1 MGVTMRG
8 GVMNSLVFITKVI
21 MALLCLIIVSIT
33 ITILSPILIPY
44 IIIDWVIRMSR
55 QARIEE
61 QLWNQ

>member
-1 MGVTMRG
+1 MRG

>member
-1 MGVTMRG
+1 
-8 GVMNSLVFITKVI
+8 MNSLVFITKVI